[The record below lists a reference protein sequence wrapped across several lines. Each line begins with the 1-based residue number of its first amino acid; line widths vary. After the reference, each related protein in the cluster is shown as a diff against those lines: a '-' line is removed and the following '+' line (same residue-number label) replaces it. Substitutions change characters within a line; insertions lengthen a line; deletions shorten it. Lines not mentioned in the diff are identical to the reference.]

1 MSDHEYARPGL
12 TTPEAPPPQDA
23 AAATP
28 EELRRFANIT
38 LVAAIGWGF
47 NALVYLVLL
56 RVWLTGLIEL
66 LVIATTLLLR
76 QWVLAAGTAQRL
88 RLGNHIGIAITFM
101 GLVAVALRNGQNDAL
116 AVWYLVA
123 VPMVA
128 AYLIGRQAAL
138 GWMGISALAV
148 LAIWGSES
156 FFILHNDFPVTDTH
170 LVFARLV
177 IMSCCL
183 AFGLAARDASE
194 KYIER
199 LQAAREAAEA
209 ASRAKSDFLATMS
222 HEIRTPLNG
231 VIGLN
236 TLLRDTELTPQQ
248 RQYVE
253 LSRLSGETLL
263 HLINDILD
271 LSKIEA
277 GRLELEPLP
286 FDPREAGRDA
296 VNLLQER
303 AREKGLVLEA
313 DFDFDVPQGLRGDPA
328 RLRQIL
334 VNLLGNAVKFT
345 ESGSVR
351 LSCHVAKQRYRQ
363 IFLRYEV
370 SDTGPGMEASVVAR
384 LFQPFTQADVST
396 TRQYG
401 GSGLGLS
408 ISRSLAEL
416 MGGELDVRTAPGQ
429 GSTFWLEIPFD
440 TLARGEQVPVPEAA
454 LMVSKKNDEAASRG
468 HVLVAEDNSV
478 NQLVA
483 SEALKRLG
491 YRVDIVANGS
501 EAVNALRAQSY
512 DLLFLDCHMP
522 VMDGFEASRAI
533 RAAEPAGRRM
543 PIIAMTASALKGD
556 REKCLEAGMDDYL
569 PKPVRLNDLR
579 AALERWLPPA

>member
-1 MSDHEYARPGL
+1 MPDHEFTPPGQPGA
-12 TTPEAPPPQDA
+12 TPPAQEVA
-23 AAATP
+23 AP

-38 LVAAIGWGF
+38 LVAALGWGF
-47 NALVYLVLL
+47 NALIYLVLL
-56 RVWLTGLIEL
+56 RIWLTGLVEVA
-66 LVIATTLLLR
+66 VIAGTLLLR
-76 QWVLAAGTAQRL
+76 QWVLADGSAWRL
-88 RLGNHIGIAITFM
+88 RLGNQLGIALTFA
-101 GLVAVALRNGQNDAL
+101 GLVAVSMRNGQNSAL

-128 AYLIGRQAAL
+128 AYLIGRRAAL
-138 GWMGISALAV
+138 WWMAGCALAV
-148 LAIWGSES
+148 LGIWGSES
-156 FFILHNDFPVTDTH
+156 LVILHNDFPVTDAH

-177 IMSCCL
+177 IMTCCL
-183 AFGLAARDASE
+183 AFGLAARDASD

-199 LQAAREAAEA
+199 LQTAREAAEA

-236 TLLRDTELTPQQ
+236 TLLRDTSLTSQQ

-296 VNLLQER
+296 VNLLQEK
-303 AREKGLVLEA
+303 AREKGLALTA
-313 DFDFDVPQGLRGDPA
+313 DFAADVPDGLRGDPA

-345 ESGSVR
+345 QAGSVH
-351 LSCHVAKQRYRQ
+351 LACALLRQ
-363 IFLRYEV
+363 EEGRVCLRYEV
-370 SDTGPGMEASVVAR
+370 RDTGPGMEPAVVAR

-408 ISRSLAEL
+408 ISRRLAEL
-416 MGGELDVRTAPGQ
+416 MGGELDVRTVPGE
-429 GSTFWLEIPFD
+429 GSSFWLDIPFD
-440 TLARGEQVPVPEAA
+440 TLAPGEFVPAPVSTFAAQGGSDETPVRG
-454 LMVSKKNDEAASRG
+454 R
-468 HVLVAEDNSV
+468 VLVAEDNSV

-483 SEALKRLG
+483 TEALKRLG
-491 YRVDIVANGS
+491 YGVDIVANGRD
-501 EAVNALRAQSY
+501 AVAAVRQRSY
-512 DLLFLDCHMP
+512 DLLFLDCNMP
-522 VMDGFEASRAI
+522 VMDGFEACRAI
-533 RAAEPAGRRM
+533 RASEAPGQHM

-556 REKCLEAGMDDYL
+556 REKCLAAGMDDYL

-579 AALERWLPPA
+579 AALERWVSPR